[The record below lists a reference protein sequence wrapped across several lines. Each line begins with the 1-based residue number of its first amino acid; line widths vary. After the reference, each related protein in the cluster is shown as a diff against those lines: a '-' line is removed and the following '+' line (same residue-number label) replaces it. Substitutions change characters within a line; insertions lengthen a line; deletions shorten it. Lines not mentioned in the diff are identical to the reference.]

1 MAVIKGWKFPIQ
13 INESNGRIQT
23 VEDNECVK
31 QSVKMILSTQLY
43 ERKIVPTFGTD
54 LRRYMFEVVSPTFV
68 SDLKKTIASS
78 INKWEE
84 HVLDINVSVQAT
96 PGPISTVNTS
106 VDYITDIEPTQ
117 ERVIHKVDTNEQ

>member
-1 MAVIKGWKFPIQ
+1 
-13 INESNGRIQT
+13 
-23 VEDNECVK
+23 
-31 QSVKMILSTQLY
+31 
-43 ERKIVPTFGTD
+43 
-54 LRRYMFEVVSPTFV
+54 MFEIVSPTFV
-68 SDLKKTIASS
+68 SDLKKTIVSS

-117 ERVIHKVDTNEQ
+117 ERVIHKVDANEQ

>member
-43 ERKIVPTFGTD
+43 ERKMAALYRKRGRPPKQ
-54 LRRYMFEVVSPTFV
+54 L
-68 SDLKKTIASS
+68 
-78 INKWEE
+78 
-84 HVLDINVSVQAT
+84 
-96 PGPISTVNTS
+96 
-106 VDYITDIEPTQ
+106 
-117 ERVIHKVDTNEQ
+117 

>member
-54 LRRYMFEVVSPTFV
+54 LRRYMFDVVSPTFV

-117 ERVIHKVDTNEQ
+117 ERVIHKVDANEQ

>member
-78 INKWEE
+78 VNKWEE
-84 HVLDINVSVQAT
+84 HVLDINVSVEAT

-106 VDYITDIEPTQ
+106 VDYITDIEQTQ
-117 ERVIHKVDTNEQ
+117 ERVIHKVDVNEQ

>member
-84 HVLDINVSVQAT
+84 HVLDINVSVEAT

-117 ERVIHKVDTNEQ
+117 ERVIHKVDANEQ